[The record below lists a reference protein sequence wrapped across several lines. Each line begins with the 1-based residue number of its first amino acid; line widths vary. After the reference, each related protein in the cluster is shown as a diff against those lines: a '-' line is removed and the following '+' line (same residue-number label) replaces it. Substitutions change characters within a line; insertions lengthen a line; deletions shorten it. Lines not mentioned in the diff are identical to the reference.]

1 MSSAI
6 RRLQKDFLDYQANR
20 EEFTLISA
28 EPLEENLFEWHINI
42 CAPDGPY
49 ANLPLHFI
57 MQFPKDYPSSPPDVK
72 LCTIINHPN
81 VFKNWGDSGAWIC
94 LDLLKAYTTK
104 TKYEGWSSCYT
115 VTSILL
121 QLQSFLFSENVPQDY
136 GGNSS
141 LELSNHD
148 VVSSLARIKGF
159 KCKCGHHWTTPKP
172 ALPKAFCKR
181 VEAKVSHS
189 GSKLLA
195 EEGAVIN
202 QDTVFW
208 QEFPTWKI
216 AAYDCGNLCK
226 TRGDKMMYEVKI
238 DWGWDG
244 YYQEDVRI
252 GWGFITSR
260 NPLKYEVVAES
271 PADIG
276 VHFWPAG
283 IKVGDILTT
292 GIDLK
297 RNRAWYALNGKM
309 VSYLGEA
316 RHEMSSHFSC
326 QNVGSTKKNAR
337 FFKKPFRDGIP
348 EDVALVPICRFRCC
362 RLKFNFGLPK
372 CPVKPLLTSG
382 YLILEKPKGKEAPAA
397 DIASWKADKDAVA
410 DVFPPQV
417 FQDIIEFLPMPS
429 IINAR
434 ASCGSIRSLI
444 EEAAVIPRR
453 EVHCFKTKMT
463 WKECTLGVGLTCEKN
478 DKKQLEEVKP
488 NMEFL
493 SLQEWEN
500 GQRASAWGEPL
511 TDFLVLPV
519 SRKHFNL
526 ELVCKYMQKFG
537 AEYRLG
543 GGRSASEILNVFSK
557 LMNMCV
563 VTMMKETQAGKCNEK
578 LLTGYTQFH
587 HILLSLNEHFPEVAA
602 LAQKRVNR
610 FVSSEAFRHKKDT
623 PDLGK
628 LLVMASLCPGL
639 DMVKFQRVLFIECS
653 RRRVLWYLKDC
664 NALSNVEH
672 NDEDYCQRVFEL
684 TEVSRGV
691 VAFQLAFLTTFALP
705 KKGESLND
713 VLSSYYLRYGQPR
726 SADME
731 SLFKQAKAIVECK
744 TWAEHLRHCGL
755 SMGGTEL
762 ARILKASVDRSLKA
776 GYHRGSS
783 SKGGRLGQTRGNP
796 ACKGTFRGT
805 GASAINLDYR
815 ASLYLPTKNFP
826 KVREIVMNISGCKV
840 ALPKSIKE
848 PIVVGAYERNI
859 LAHVKNQLRNE
870 FPYLSTKAP
879 KTVYVE
885 FRYEMYTHFEEP
897 VNALADKFNVR
908 AKMPKKD
915 AFPVA
920 IICGS
925 ERGTAGFIAAVEN
938 LTSTILPVKTEDC
951 SSFVCPQCDM
961 EFVGRDGA
969 LCPKIEDPTQG
980 VTVCRFCWQD
990 YSKKSR
996 WSIAGSKNMK
1006 QWKKEQRHATK
1017 LKKAWLDYIAELKKS
1032 EGEFPAPI
1040 KFTLQRDAQVREEKS
1055 MQSEKLE
1062 IIDGSSVVEVVEIV
1076 KNRARIISPI
1086 AGWVSVTTNLGLLI
1100 APKCVTVEE
1109 EEDEPEPEVFK
1120 APQLTKPFAALF
1132 KTKDA
1137 ETAKKEDDSRSEHDA
1152 SSDSGSTQ
1160 TERKFIKIGVNANA
1174 TAPKQKTYEGR
1185 AIIRGRSYTL
1195 ARDAIIRAGIK
1206 RDSRYITTLTQES
1219 VVYVEK
1225 VFPKAHRAKITS
1237 PVRGWISTWTKN
1249 GRLLQ

>member
-297 RNRAWYALNGKM
+297 RNRAWYAVNGKM
-309 VSYLGEA
+309 VSHHDDALDDWRRSPLSLGNA
-316 RHEMSSHFSC
+316 
-326 QNVGSTKKNAR
+326 GSTKKNAR

-348 EDVALVPICRFRCC
+348 EDAVLVPICRFRAC

-372 CPVKPLLTSG
+372 CSVKPLLSSG

-990 YSKKSR
+990 YSKKVQVVHS
-996 WSIAGSKNMK
+996 WK
-1006 QWKKEQRHATK
+1006 QEHEAMEKRTK
-1017 LKKAWLDYIAELKKS
+1017 TCNKA
-1032 EGEFPAPI
+1032 
-1040 KFTLQRDAQVREEKS
+1040 
-1055 MQSEKLE
+1055 
-1062 IIDGSSVVEVVEIV
+1062 
-1076 KNRARIISPI
+1076 
-1086 AGWVSVTTNLGLLI
+1086 
-1100 APKCVTVEE
+1100 
-1109 EEDEPEPEVFK
+1109 
-1120 APQLTKPFAALF
+1120 
-1132 KTKDA
+1132 
-1137 ETAKKEDDSRSEHDA
+1137 
-1152 SSDSGSTQ
+1152 
-1160 TERKFIKIGVNANA
+1160 
-1174 TAPKQKTYEGR
+1174 
-1185 AIIRGRSYTL
+1185 
-1195 ARDAIIRAGIK
+1195 
-1206 RDSRYITTLTQES
+1206 
-1219 VVYVEK
+1219 
-1225 VFPKAHRAKITS
+1225 
-1237 PVRGWISTWTKN
+1237 
-1249 GRLLQ
+1249 